1 MLRYTIQRILTFIPM
16 LIAISLLSFVISIN
30 APGDPVERLAK
41 SAESEGSA
49 QEQSGASKKIKAEL
63 RKKLG
68 LDLPIFYLSIA
79 DLSNIDFSQVGETDE
94 NTIRKSLDE
103 TQFVLKWNTE
113 PTFITDGTVVP
124 LQTLTHDQALTLM
137 ATSEWSEPIP
147 VE

>member
-1 MLRYTIQRILTFIPM
+1 MSTRIADTY
-16 LIAISLLSFVISIN
+16 AIIN
-30 APGDPVERLAK
+30 
-41 SAESEGSA
+41 
-49 QEQSGASKKIKAEL
+49 
-63 RKKLG
+63 
-68 LDLPIFYLSIA
+68 IA

-124 LQTLTHDQALTLM
+124 LQTLTHEEALVLM
-137 ATSEWSEPIP
+137 ASAEWSEPEP